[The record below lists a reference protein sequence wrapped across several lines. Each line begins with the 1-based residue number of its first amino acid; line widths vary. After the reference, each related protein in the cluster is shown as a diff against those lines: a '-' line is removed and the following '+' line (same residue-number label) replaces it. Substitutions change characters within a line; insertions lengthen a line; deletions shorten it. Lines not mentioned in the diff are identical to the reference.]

1 MPVYTTEPT
10 SVIQDY
16 LTPTGTTSEITAL
29 TDASDTTYCKQN
41 HASLPSVLG
50 YSQQT
55 IGAGERI
62 VSVCPYARV
71 EGGSSV
77 KLCHVLGL
85 PNYVNGAVLSVASSA
100 TKADYELEAHE
111 GQLLNPST
119 GGEWSVDE
127 VDHAS
132 AWRDFSGVSTAAT
145 LYEHGLYLYAYEAA
159 TVANPSAPTGT
170 ITTTQQPTC
179 TATVSSIVESWQVPS
194 GEPSFYCDVDI
205 EWSIYAGSLTAPSG
219 TALQTWE
226 TRETIDTYGDGVTPT
241 TLACSTTP
249 PAALQNGSYTLF
261 ARVSRTHPS
270 GVDAWS
276 AYGYKQFA
284 VSLTLPTA
292 PTVAVAVDNTNQ
304 RMGVTVTAPTTT
316 GYTAGTYT
324 VSVEREVETDVWA
337 PVRGMTDVALT
348 EDAATLIG
356 YDYEADRGVT
366 NTYRAC
372 VTAYHT
378 SIGADMTGAWTEDT
392 ETGPTVSGW
401 NLKAV
406 EDAGLNWIGAGVLT
420 EPSES
425 GQRQSAVFSP
435 LYRDLPV
442 VVSGVTGGFGGG
454 FTVLASGTTEVA
466 TLEALADYTGLVLLE
481 TAFGDA
487 RYIRPTS
494 WSWTRSGTAAAP
506 RRTAAVEY
514 VEVDSGLE

>member
-1 MPVYTTEPT
+1 MPTYTVETT
-10 SVIQDY
+10 SIVQDY
-16 LTPTGTTSEITAL
+16 LTPTGTSSEVTAV
-29 TDASDTTYCKQN
+29 TDGSDSTYVKQT
-41 HASLPSVLG
+41 HAQQPSVFG
-50 YSQQT
+50 YT
-55 IGAGERI
+55 FAAIGSGERI
-62 VSVCPYARV
+62 VSVCPYVRAEASGPNLRRSQV
-71 EGGSSV
+71 M
-77 KLCHVLGL
+77 GL
-85 PNYVNGAVLSVASSA
+85 PNYVGGVTLALYGNVTLGN
-100 TKADYELEAHE
+100 YELAAYQ
-111 GQLLNPST
+111 GSLLNPST
-119 GGEWSVDE
+119 GGEWS
-127 VDHAS
+127 AS
-132 AWRDFSGVSTAAT
+132 QLDYASSWRDSSTSSAAT
-145 LYEHGLYLYAYEAA
+145 LYEHALKLYAYEAA
-159 TVANPSAPTGT
+159 TVANPTAPSGT

-205 EWSIYAGSLTAPSG
+205 EWSIYSGSLTSPSG
-219 TALQTWE
+219 TPLAKWE
-226 TRETIDTYGDGVTPT
+226 TRETIDTYGDGTTPT
-241 TLACSTTP
+241 TKACSTTP
-249 PAALQNGSYTLF
+249 PTALQNGSYTLF
-261 ARVSRTHPS
+261 ARVSRVHPS
-270 GVDAWS
+270 GTDAWS
-276 AYGYKQFA
+276 AYGYAQFA
-284 VSLTLPTA
+284 VSITLPTA
-292 PTVAVAVDNTNQ
+292 PTVAVAVDDTNQ

-324 VSVEREVETDVWA
+324 VSVEREVETDVWV
-337 PVRGMTDVALT
+337 PVRGMTDVAVT
-348 EDAATLIG
+348 SGTATLIG

-378 SIGADMTGAWTEDT
+378 SIAAYMTGAWTEDT
-392 ETGPTVSGW
+392 ETGPSISGW

-406 EDAGLNWIGAGVLT
+406 EDAALNWIGAGVLT

-487 RYIRPTS
+487 RYIVPTS

-514 VEVDSGLE
+514 VEVASGLE

>member
-1 MPVYTTEPT
+1 MPTYTVEPT
-10 SVIQDY
+10 SIIQDY
-16 LTPTGTTSEITAL
+16 LTPTGATEVTAV
-29 TDASDTTYCKQN
+29 TDGSDATYVKQN
-41 HASLPSVLG
+41 HAQLPSVFGYTFTSLG
-50 YSQQT
+50 S
-55 IGAGERI
+55 GERI

-71 EGGSSV
+71 EGGV
-77 KLCHVLGL
+77 TTKLCHVLGL
-85 PNYVNGAVLSVASSA
+85 PNYVNGAVLSVAASA
-100 TKADYELEAHE
+100 AKANYALDAHE

-119 GGEWSVDE
+119 GGEWS
-127 VDHAS
+127 AS
-132 AWRDFSGVSTAAT
+132 DLDYASSWRDFSTTSAGT

-159 TVANPSAPTGT
+159 TVANPTAPTGT

-205 EWSIYAGSLTAPSG
+205 EWSIYSGSLTAPSG

-241 TLACSTTP
+241 TLACSTAP
-249 PAALQNGSYTLF
+249 PTALQNGSYTLF
-261 ARVSRTHPS
+261 ARVSRVHPA
-270 GVDAWS
+270 GTDAWS
-276 AYGYKQFA
+276 AYGYVQFA

-304 RMGVTVTAPTTT
+304 RMGITVTAPTTT

-324 VSVEREVETDVWA
+324 VSVEREVETDVWR
-337 PVRGMTDVALT
+337 PVRGMTDVAVT
-348 EDAATLIG
+348 SGSATLIG

-366 NTYRAC
+366 NTYRAA

-378 SIGADMTGAWTEDT
+378 TIGADMTGAWTEDT

-401 NLKAV
+401 NLKAL
-406 EDAGLNWIGAGVLT
+406 EDPTLNWIAAAVLADPA
-420 EPSES
+420 ESE
-425 GQRQSAVFSP
+425 QRQHAVFSP

-442 VVSGVTGGFGGG
+442 VVSGVTGGFAGS

-466 TLEALADYTGLVLLE
+466 TLEDFADYTGLVLQE

-487 RYIRPTS
+487 RYIVPTS